1 MRGFSLVAL
10 LRSLQRVNSLILS
23 HFQRTADGRV
33 GFVDVCTRKYEVRY
47 LTREIIL
54 DLLFACKNNLLKSF
68 DHVIFL

>member
-1 MRGFSLVAL
+1 MLICGYSKQIMAPVLPVRVRMRGFSLVAL

-47 LTREIIL
+47 LT
-54 DLLFACKNNLLKSF
+54 
-68 DHVIFL
+68 